1 MAPTSGRGYR
11 NGRIWLARVFFRDPI
26 RRTEPMVVALTGDEA
41 ALGYACELARKLR
54 RTGGYSDPNLA
65 IRVADQHRAIVFSIP
80 LSAACA

>member
-1 MAPTSGRGYR
+1 
-11 NGRIWLARVFFRDPI
+11 
-26 RRTEPMVVALTGDEA
+26 MVVALTGDEA

-80 LSAACA
+80 FRAACA

>member
-1 MAPTSGRGYR
+1 LREYFFAIRSG
-11 NGRIWLARVFFRDPI
+11 GRTV
-26 RRTEPMVVALTGDEA
+26 EGPMVVALTGDEA

-80 LSAACA
+80 FRAACA

>member
-1 MAPTSGRGYR
+1 
-11 NGRIWLARVFFRDPI
+11 
-26 RRTEPMVVALTGDEA
+26 MVVALTGDEA

-65 IRVADQHRAIVFSIP
+65 IRVADQRRAIVFSIP